1 MDHHMFP
8 GIGTCQV
15 QCRCH
20 HFDIPESK
28 LLQVNKLMYGLAQIA
43 RVVSYII
50 IHTFIAE
57 FSWKMWKTT
66 TTSIKWVTCPVNTF
80 TRLLAVHTK
89 CIGSA
94 VYIIGLGIIVSSLLY
109 KSYFDCSHHQWI
121 QQYSYRICLFHGHC
135 IFLHYDTQGIHLHL
149 QTNI

>member
-1 MDHHMFP
+1 MYGVDKYTEPHNNMNWWGSCIPPPSRKTKPHGPHTSATTHVFHTMDHHMFP

-57 FSWKMWKTT
+57 FS
-66 TTSIKWVTCPVNTF
+66 
-80 TRLLAVHTK
+80 
-89 CIGSA
+89 
-94 VYIIGLGIIVSSLLY
+94 
-109 KSYFDCSHHQWI
+109 
-121 QQYSYRICLFHGHC
+121 
-135 IFLHYDTQGIHLHL
+135 
-149 QTNI
+149 